1 MDEMLEAIIE
11 RLRAAKLKYPT
22 MRLGQILHNATGDV
36 NELFYMTDKALL
48 ADLKF
53 YMEHC

>member
-1 MDEMLEAIIE
+1 MDEEFEQIIE
-11 RLRAAKLKYPT
+11 RLRAAKLRYPT

-36 NELFYMTDKALL
+36 NELFYITDKVLL